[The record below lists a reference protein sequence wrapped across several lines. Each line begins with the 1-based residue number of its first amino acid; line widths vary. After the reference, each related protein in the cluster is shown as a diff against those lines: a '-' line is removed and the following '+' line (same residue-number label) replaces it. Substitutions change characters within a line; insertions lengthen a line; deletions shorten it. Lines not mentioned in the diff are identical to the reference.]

1 MKQTNVKKTFDEGR
15 FAIPRRNVLQ
25 LLIGLAVVAV
35 GFIFLAGGKS
45 SDPAVF
51 NEDGLFSVTRMV
63 VAPLLICGG
72 FVYEI
77 VAIMRIR
84 TPKQ

>member
-15 FAIPRRNVLQ
+15 LAMPRRNVLQ
-25 LLIGLAVVAV
+25 LIIGLAVVAV

-45 SDPAVF
+45 TDPAVF
-51 NEDGLFSVTRMV
+51 REEALFSVSRMV

-72 FVYEI
+72 FIYEI
-77 VAIMRIR
+77 IAIMRIR
-84 TPKQ
+84 TPKE